1 MIDYVFTTFAI
12 AILICIV
19 GLGICQ
25 FLKLSKDK
33 QIEIIAEWLLL
44 AVVKAEKEL
53 GGGTGQIKL
62 RYVYDLFIDKFK
74 YASMFISFSQFSILV
89 DQALDKMKNML
100 TDNEK
105 LKDYVNK

>member
-44 AVVKAEKEL
+44 AVVKAEKTTAMHFL
-53 GGGTGQIKL
+53 RCMAFFLQIK
-62 RYVYDLFIDKFK
+62 V
-74 YASMFISFSQFSILV
+74 ISR
-89 DQALDKMKNML
+89 
-100 TDNEK
+100 
-105 LKDYVNK
+105 